1 MKPYARKSCD
11 AGHSHTTGDVVTS
24 AAKCKGFT
32 ETMATTPC
40 QVIADFYDASLDPA
54 RWPHALL
61 SIGEWIKAE
70 AVGLLVHNFA
80 DGSGRFERA
89 VGISA
94 EAQAT
99 YRRTYARINPW
110 LQSDTPFRCPSE
122 VARGSEIRASEVLKA
137 SPFHRN
143 WLRPTGL
150 HHHLFGVIERHG
162 SVLTLL
168 VLARRDGKAD
178 FGDDAKRDL
187 QMLLPSLTRAFAAG
201 AGIRQ
206 LRALER
212 AVLHAI
218 DALPMGVV
226 VLDRNG
232 GVIEANPFARK
243 LIEVGE
249 GLTVI
254 DGGLGTEVANRRIKL
269 RDLIARS
276 GDRAGQMIGDDL
288 SLLPV
293 QRTSAQRPLTLLLAP
308 LQLESS
314 GANGRTPAALL
325 FIGDPERPTHFDQTR
340 IARLYGLSRAESRV
354 AALLAGG
361 YRLEQV
367 AETLGIAY
375 ETVRKHLKQIFGKT
389 GTYRQAELVR
399 MLVTGPAGLSI

>member
-1 MKPYARKSCD
+1 MKTYARKGCD
-11 AGHSHTTGDVVTS
+11 DSHSHTTRDVVTS
-24 AAKCKGFT
+24 AEKCKGFT
-32 ETMATTPC
+32 DTMAITPC

-61 SIGEWIKAE
+61 SLGEWIKAE
-70 AVGLLVHNFA
+70 AVGLLVHDFD

-94 EAQAT
+94 EAQAN
-99 YRRTYARINPW
+99 YRRTYARGNPW
-110 LQSDTPFRCPSE
+110 FQSDVPFRCPSG
-122 VARGSEIRASEVLKA
+122 VARGSDIGSSEVLKA

-162 SVLTLL
+162 SVVTFLM
-168 VLARRDGKAD
+168 LARRDGKAD

-187 QMLLPSLTRAFAAG
+187 QMLLPTLARGLGAG

-249 GLTVI
+249 GLAVI
-254 DGGLGTEVANRRIKL
+254 DGGLGTEVGNRKVKL
-269 RDLIARS
+269 RDLIVRS
-276 GDRAGQMIGDDL
+276 GDRAGQTISDDL
-288 SLLPV
+288 ALLPV
-293 QRTSAQRPLTLLLAP
+293 QRTSSQRPLTLLLAP
-308 LQLESS
+308 LQEESS
-314 GANGRTPAALL
+314 GANGRAPAALL
-325 FIGDPERPTHFDQTR
+325 FIGDPERPTKFDQTR
-340 IARLYGLSRAESRV
+340 IARLYGLSRAKSRV

-367 AETLGIAY
+367 AETLDIAY

>member
-1 MKPYARKSCD
+1 SDIA
-11 AGHSHTTGDVVTS
+11 TGD
-24 AAKCKGFT
+24 A
-32 ETMATTPC
+32 
-40 QVIADFYDASLDPA
+40 
-54 RWPHALL
+54 
-61 SIGEWIKAE
+61 
-70 AVGLLVHNFA
+70 
-80 DGSGRFERA
+80 
-89 VGISA
+89 
-94 EAQAT
+94 
-99 YRRTYARINPW
+99 
-110 LQSDTPFRCPSE
+110 
-122 VARGSEIRASEVLKA
+122 LKA

-150 HHHLFGVIERHG
+150 HHHLFALVDRQG
-162 SVLTLL
+162 SVATFL

-178 FGDDAKRDL
+178 FGDDSRRDL
-187 QMLLPSLTRAFAAG
+187 QQLLPTLARALGSG

-212 AVLHAI
+212 AVLRAI

-249 GLTVI
+249 GLTVV
-254 DGGLGTEVANRRIKL
+254 DGSLGTDVGSRRIRL
-269 RDLIARS
+269 RDLITRP
-276 GDRAGQMIGDDL
+276 GDRGNRPVGEELALL
-288 SLLPV
+288 SV
-293 QRTSAQRPLTLLLAP
+293 QRSSGHRPLTLLLAP
-308 LQLESS
+308 LEEEATAS
-314 GANGRTPAALL
+314 NGRVPAALL
-325 FIGDPERPTHFDQTR
+325 FIGDPERPAQFDQTR

-354 AALLAGG
+354 AALLACG

-367 AETLGIAY
+367 AEALDIAY

>member
-1 MKPYARKSCD
+1 MPRARKSCD
-11 AGHSHTTGDVVTS
+11 GSHSQTPPNNVKS
-24 AAKCKGFT
+24 ATNCWDFAK
-32 ETMATTPC
+32 TMAIIPC
-40 QVIADFYDASLDPA
+40 QVIADFYDASLDPT

-61 SIGEWIKAE
+61 SLGECMKAE
-70 AVGLLVHNFA
+70 AVGLLVHDFE

-89 VGISA
+89 VGITA
-94 EAQAT
+94 DAQAN
-99 YRRTYARINPW
+99 YRRSYARGNPW
-110 LQSDTPFRCPSE
+110 LRSDAPFRGSAA
-122 VARGSEIRASEVLKA
+122 VVRGSDIAGSDVLKA

-150 HHHLFGVIERHG
+150 HHHMFAVIGRQA
-162 SVLTLL
+162 STITFL

-178 FGDDAKRDL
+178 FADDAKREL
-187 QMLLPSLTRAFAAG
+187 QILLPTLSRALGAG
-201 AGIRQ
+201 VGIRQ

-232 GVIEANPFARK
+232 GVIEANPFARR
-243 LIEVGE
+243 LIEIGE

-254 DGGLGTEVANRRIKL
+254 DGGLGTESGSRRIRL
-269 RDLIARS
+269 RDLISRS
-276 GDRAGQMIGDDL
+276 EDRGNRPSGEDVA
-288 SLLPV
+288 LLPV
-293 QRTSAQRPLTLLLAP
+293 QRPSSQRPLTMMLVP
-308 LQLESS
+308 LEMESS

-325 FIGDPERPTHFDQTR
+325 FIGDPERPAHFDQTR

-354 AALLAGG
+354 AALLASG

-367 AETLGIAY
+367 AESLDIAY

-399 MLVTGPAGLSI
+399 MLVTGPAGLAI